1 MNQKK
6 GFTLI
11 ELLVVIAVI
20 GLLSLLTVIS
30 LGQKREQMRDT
41 QRLSNLRDI
50 QAHLELYFVN
60 HNEYPIIAAPG
71 KPLGQMDTACLSNS
85 GFAPE
90 NCPEAIMKNIPKD
103 PSDYQYM
110 YSSTDGSSYTIIA
123 QIEGNVEGMSGKI
136 QVTPSNISAIGG

>member
-1 MNQKK
+1 MNHKK
-6 GFTLI
+6 GFTLV
-11 ELLVVIAVI
+11 ELLVVFAVI

-50 QAHLELYFVN
+50 QAHLELYFIN
-60 HNEYPIIAAPG
+60 HNEYPVVAPPG
-71 KPLGQMDTACLSNS
+71 KSLGQVDTACLSNS

-90 NCPEAIMKNIPKD
+90 NCSEAIMKSIPKD
-103 PSDYQYM
+103 PSDYQYV
-110 YSSTDGSSYTIIA
+110 YSSADGSSYTILA
-123 QIEGNVEGMSGKI
+123 QIEGEVEGIKGKI